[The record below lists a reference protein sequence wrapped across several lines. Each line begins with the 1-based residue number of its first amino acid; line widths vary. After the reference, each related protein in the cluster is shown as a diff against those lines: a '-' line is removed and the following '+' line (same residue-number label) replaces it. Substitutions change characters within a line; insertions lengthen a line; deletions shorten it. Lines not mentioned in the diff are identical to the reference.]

1 MGTAHLVGVEE
12 YLHSTFEPDAE
23 YVEGK
28 IVTRPMPKKPHS
40 KMQGYLVHVLYSFA
54 RPLGYG
60 VWVEQ
65 RIRTKSSPAR
75 YRVPDICVTVGEPDE
90 DIFTAPPFLCIEIL
104 SPDDSALEV
113 RGKVDEYL
121 AFGVSYVWV
130 IDPISSGGEIYTTD
144 RIERVR
150 DGNFNAESIE
160 VRIPDPLQ

>member
-1 MGTAHLVGVEE
+1 MATSQLVSVEE

-23 YVEGK
+23 YVEGR
-28 IVTRPMPKKPHS
+28 IVPRPMPKKLHS
-40 KMQGYLVHVLYSFA
+40 KMQGYLYRTLYEINHP
-54 RPLGYG
+54 RGYEI
-60 VWVEQ
+60 WVEQ

-90 DIFTAPPFLCIEIL
+90 DIFTTPPFLCIEIL

-113 RGKVDEYL
+113 RSKVDEYL

-130 IDPISSGGEIYTTD
+130 IDPISYGGDIHTSD

-150 DGNFNAESIE
+150 DGYFNADVIE